1 MAAGTVTLYGK
12 NKDDLNINDLTSAT
26 IKLALLASGYTP
38 SITSTGGHAVWGD
51 ISSSQIAT
59 GHGYVNGGA
68 TVANDAATAIAGGFK
83 YSSDNVTWTAT
94 GGNIAAWRYGVLYAS
109 GTLWSLTSPLIGYF
123 LGDAT
128 PANVPATTTGNT
140 LTIACPT
147 SGWFTAT

>member
-12 NKDDLNINDLTSAT
+12 SKDDLNINDLLGAT
-26 IKLALLASGYTP
+26 VKLALLASGYTP

-51 ISSSQIAT
+51 ISASQIAT
-59 GHGYVNGGA
+59 GNGYVNGG
-68 TVANDAATAIAGGFK
+68 TTLTNDVATAIAGGFK
-83 YSSDNVTWTAT
+83 YASDNAAWTAT

-123 LGDAT
+123 LGDSS

-140 LTIACPT
+140 LTVACPT
-147 SGWFTAT
+147 AGWFTAT